1 MLKSKSQ
8 SESKLPIN
16 ASTDQP
22 KSYHTPVLL
31 LEAIEGLEIKPDGIY
46 VDCTFGGGG
55 HSRALM
61 QHLNENGTLIAFDQD
76 EHAGKNLPDDK
87 RVIFVPQNFRHL
99 QRFLRLHKITQ
110 VDGILADL
118 GVSSH
123 QFDEA
128 ERGFSTRFD
137 AALDMRMDR
146 RQKITAADILKNFT
160 EIQLHKL
167 LEQYGE
173 VTNSKT
179 LAKTIVQQRAL
190 IPIKT
195 INQFKQAVQSEVKGI
210 PQKYF
215 AQVFQALRI
224 EVNDELG
231 ALKELLQQTPALL
244 KPGGRVAIITFHS
257 LEDRIVKN
265 FFKAGSF
272 SEEEVDEVFGVKPA
286 NPFIIITKKPIL
298 PGAIET
304 KQNKRARSAK
314 LRIAEK
320 K

>member
-1 MLKSKSQ
+1 MPQ
-8 SESKLPIN
+8 NESKLPLTN
-16 ASTDQP
+16 STGQP
-22 KSYHTPVLL
+22 DSYHTPVLL
-31 LEAIEGLEIKPDGIY
+31 LEAIEALNIKADGVY

-55 HSRALM
+55 HSRTLL
-61 QHLNENGTLIAFDQD
+61 QHLNEKGILVVFDQD
-76 EHAGKNLPDDK
+76 EDARKNLPHDK

-99 QRFLRLHKITQ
+99 QRFLRLHKIIK

-128 ERGFSTRFD
+128 ARGFSIRFD
-137 AALDMRMDR
+137 AALDMRMDQ
-146 RQKITAADILKNFT
+146 RQTTTAADVIKNFT
-160 EIQLHKL
+160 EPQLHKM

-179 LAKTIVQQRAL
+179 LAKAIVQQRAL
-190 IPIKT
+190 MPIKT
-195 INQFKQAVQSEVKGI
+195 VNEFKRVLQDTVKGN

-231 ALKELLQQTPALL
+231 ALKELLQQATLL
-244 KPGGRVAIITFHS
+244 LNPGGRIVIITFHS

-265 FFKAGSF
+265 FFKMGGF
-272 SEEEVDEVFGVKPA
+272 SGETLDEVYGVRPGT
-286 NPFIIITKKPIL
+286 PFTIITKKPIL
-298 PGAIET
+298 PGET
-304 KQNKRARSAK
+304 ETGKNKRARSAK
-314 LRIAEK
+314 LRVAEK